1 MSENSKEIK
10 KTTKSSTTTKRTT
23 SSKRRTPKSGDGQ
36 LILPLITLRAVIIT
50 PNS

>member
-10 KTTKSSTTTKRTT
+10 KITKSSTTTKRTT

-36 LILPLITLRAVIIT
+36 LILPLIT
-50 PNS
+50 